1 MSLVAKIFNG
11 FSLVLVDLFLSLLLR
26 LVLEIGFVARTLVLA
41 RSSSSASSCWDSW
54 MMRLL
59 VEKVFCRFCL
69 KFSLSLTLAVGLG
82 VRPDRDFGV
91 LVGLA
96 GLLVVTDFS

>member
-1 MSLVAKIFNG
+1 M
-11 FSLVLVDLFLSLLLR
+11 
-26 LVLEIGFVARTLVLA
+26 
-41 RSSSSASSCWDSW
+41 RS
-54 MMRLL
+54 L

-69 KFSLSLTLAVGLG
+69 KFSLSLTLAVGLK